1 MLPTRTPNTLAQ
13 TNSVIFEFSLAKRG
27 VPYILDKSFSEW
39 LRKFV
44 KGELLEVWQIN
55 ELTTLVIIGTFSL
68 D

>member
-1 MLPTRTPNTLAQ
+1 MHNV
-13 TNSVIFEFSLAKRG
+13 NSSAS
-27 VPYILDKSFSEW
+27 LDKSFSEW